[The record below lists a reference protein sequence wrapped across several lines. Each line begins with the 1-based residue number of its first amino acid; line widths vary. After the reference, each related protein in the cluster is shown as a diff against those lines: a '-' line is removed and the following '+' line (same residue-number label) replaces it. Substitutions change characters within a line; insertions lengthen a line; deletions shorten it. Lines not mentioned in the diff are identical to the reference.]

1 MNAHPVE
8 DWVEKAEGNYVS
20 ALALKK
26 ERNKSVTDVICN
38 QCQQC
43 AEKYLKA
50 LLVRH
55 GIDFP
60 NTHDLD
66 ELEDLVIG
74 PDPDVRLIDKF
85 LIVLNPYG
93 IDIRYPGLR
102 AAPEEAKEAIK
113 AMKEVRK
120 FVRARLGLGSKR

>member
-8 DWVEKAEGNYVS
+8 DWVEKAEGNYIS
-20 ALALKK
+20 ALALTK
-26 ERNKSVTDVICN
+26 ERHKSVTDVICN

-43 AEKYLKA
+43 AKKYLKA

-55 GIDFP
+55 GIEFP
-60 NTHDLD
+60 KTHDLD

-74 PDPDVRLIDKF
+74 TDPDVRLIDKF

-93 IDIRYPGLR
+93 IDIRYPGVQ
-102 AAPEEAKEAIK
+102 ATAEEAKEAIR

-120 FVRARLGLGSKR
+120 YARAKLGLKTGR